1 MGEPGGL
8 PSMGCTELDTTEG
21 ELRELVMDRE
31 AWRAATHGVAE
42 SDTTECLHRAE
53 PTAAVVEIMAISCHA
68 HTATLSAS
76 NPAAG
81 HCQPTPLLETPG
93 HSRASFGQSPV
104 WSLLLS
110 PGSWCTRFCL
120 CPPRVC
126 FPVLGKF
133 WQLYAGVNGDL
144 FPEGLC
150 HTQVCG
156 TQSPCPCGRPLLTC
170 TSSGDTQTL
179 KGRSGSV
186 SVRSPCVH
194 KVLCEPSEHP
204 WQGFL
209 MPFRP
214 SYHLASCII
223 AFTGIRAS
231 LALRR

>member
-1 MGEPGGL
+1 MPALPHSEPPSQQQATANSWLHQRLLTLMGKSG
-8 PSMGCTELDTTEG
+8 SVFC
-21 ELRELVMDRE
+21 
-31 AWRAATHGVAE
+31 GVTAPFSGILMTQSFVCVLQE
-42 SDTTECLHRAE
+42 SD
-53 PTAAVVEIMAISCHA
+53 
-68 HTATLSAS
+68 
-76 NPAAG
+76 
-81 HCQPTPLLETPG
+81 
-93 HSRASFGQSPV
+93 SPV
-104 WSLLLS
+104 
-110 PGSWCTRFCL
+110 L
-120 CPPRVC
+120 C
-126 FPVLGKF
+126 KF
-133 WQLYAGVNGDL
+133 WRLYGGVKGDL
-144 FPEGLC
+144 LQEGLC
-150 HTQVCG
+150 HAQVCC